1 MVTLILHTLDNIVI
15 ICLHILTINYGDD
28 CLEEHREHILINFSI
43 DKSFDRF
50 FVVDWIRTDI
60 CRSLK
65 STKVV
70 AINVNYVLFSTVVC
84 CCTTFSEE
92 NRLDTI
98 FEESIIA
105 RLVDFSF
112 SAARYHRL
120 SSASLGGFSDESDE
134 KADYYF
140 SVCGF
145 KTEENSSVSLNQS
158 IIAVSEASVVELGS
172 FTNFT
177 ISNKG
182 TVKTLKLIDSCLAF
196 IVGYCV
202 LSSLIKR
209 YLYGRPWHQS
219 VPFTNTFEHLKN
231 RFQDYIVLH
240 CHRTQIRLV
249 EPVYM
254 PLPNDSPEQFKT
266 KNNESICEN
275 SLEQKQ
281 LLLSNSD
288 EQQDDI
294 LLAL

>member
-1 MVTLILHTLDNIVI
+1 MLGKYLQFMYFVFLCSTHLCNGDKNTSVVYAVKNCVLSENASFLHGIVGH
-15 ICLHILTINYGDD
+15 L
-28 CLEEHREHILINFSI
+28 
-43 DKSFDRF
+43 
-50 FVVDWIRTDI
+50 
-60 CRSLK
+60 
-65 STKVV
+65 
-70 AINVNYVLFSTVVC
+70 
-84 CCTTFSEE
+84 
-92 NRLDTI
+92 
-98 FEESIIA
+98 
-105 RLVDFSF
+105 
-112 SAARYHRL
+112 
-120 SSASLGGFSDESDE
+120 FSDESDE

-182 TVKTLKLIDSCLAF
+182 DRHLVRFNDSEIITDLILGCGSMAAFHLISHENDKSYSFDLFHPSLCSVQQSTKYTFTVILVCCLAF

>member
-1 MVTLILHTLDNIVI
+1 MAAFHLISHEN
-15 ICLHILTINYGDD
+15 
-28 CLEEHREHILINFSI
+28 
-43 DKSFDRF
+43 DKSYSFDLF
-50 FVVDWIRTDI
+50 HPGLCSVQQP
-60 CRSLK
+60 
-65 STKVV
+65 TK
-70 AINVNYVLFSTVVC
+70 YTFTVILVC
-84 CCTTFSEE
+84 
-92 NRLDTI
+92 
-98 FEESIIA
+98 
-105 RLVDFSF
+105 
-112 SAARYHRL
+112 
-120 SSASLGGFSDESDE
+120 
-134 KADYYF
+134 
-140 SVCGF
+140 
-145 KTEENSSVSLNQS
+145 
-158 IIAVSEASVVELGS
+158 
-172 FTNFT
+172 
-177 ISNKG
+177 
-182 TVKTLKLIDSCLAF
+182 CLAF

>member
-1 MVTLILHTLDNIVI
+1 MLGKYLQFMYFVFLCSTHLCSGDKNTSVVYAVKNCVLSENASFLHGIVGH
-15 ICLHILTINYGDD
+15 L
-28 CLEEHREHILINFSI
+28 
-43 DKSFDRF
+43 
-50 FVVDWIRTDI
+50 
-60 CRSLK
+60 
-65 STKVV
+65 
-70 AINVNYVLFSTVVC
+70 
-84 CCTTFSEE
+84 
-92 NRLDTI
+92 
-98 FEESIIA
+98 
-105 RLVDFSF
+105 
-112 SAARYHRL
+112 
-120 SSASLGGFSDESDE
+120 FSDESDE

-158 IIAVSEASVVELGS
+158 IIAVSESSVVELGS

-182 TVKTLKLIDSCLAF
+182 DRHLVRFNDSEIITDLILGCGSMAAFHLISHENDKSYSFDLFHPSLCSVQQSTKYTLTVILVCCLAF

-240 CHRTQIRLV
+240 CHRPQIRLV

-254 PLPNDSPEQFKT
+254 PVPNDSPERFRT
-266 KNNESICEN
+266 KKNESICEN